1 MRVSFGYLSV
11 AICAALA
18 WSPPFYYGR
27 SSGLPSIKS
36 SALQNS
42 KVEIPETPNSKQ
54 SDSLIEEFSFAI
66 QDFKMDHQS
75 EINNLNINVRY
86 TYVMN
91 IRVADYPDFRFLLK
105 DVEEFLRKYPNKDD
119 YWEVLNKKL
128 TLMLMK
134 KYRVLTSLTSE
145 IVISPSSSD
154 PYLRSSI
161 VTRKRTGMRRAPH
174 RRSRWS
180 TSRKHL
186 LFRSDAAPNR

>member
-18 WSPPFYYGR
+18 WSFPFYYGQ
-27 SSGLPSIKS
+27 SSDLPTVQS
-36 SALQNS
+36 SSLQDS
-42 KVEIPETPNSKQ
+42 KVEIPKTPNSKQ

-66 QDFKMDHQS
+66 QDFKLNHQS

-91 IRVADYPDFRFLLK
+91 IPAADYPDFRFLLK

-119 YWEVLNKKL
+119 FWEVLNKKL

-134 KYRVLTSLTSE
+134 KYRVLRSLTSE

-161 VTRKRTGMRRAPH
+161 VTRKRTGMRTALP
-174 RRSRWS
+174 RRSR
-180 TSRKHL
+180 
-186 LFRSDAAPNR
+186 

>member
-11 AICAALA
+11 VICAALV
-18 WSPPFYYGR
+18 WSFPFYYGQ
-27 SSGLPSIKS
+27 SSDLPTVQS
-36 SALQNS
+36 SSLQDS
-42 KVEIPETPNSKQ
+42 KVEIPKTRNSKQ

-66 QDFKMDHQS
+66 QDFKMNHQS

-91 IRVADYPDFRFLLK
+91 IPAADYPDFRFLLK

-119 YWEVLNKKL
+119 FWEVLNKKL
-128 TLMLMK
+128 TLMLMR
-134 KYRVLTSLTSE
+134 KYRVLRSLTSE

-161 VTRKRTGMRRAPH
+161 VTRKRTGMRTAPP
-174 RRSRWS
+174 RRSR
-180 TSRKHL
+180 
-186 LFRSDAAPNR
+186 